1 MKIGLDD
8 FFVKIDQQHLKFKY
22 ETLDKTKSEIYRMA
36 EKICFYEEIT
46 DFLKNIAFTKWN
58 ENYYG
63 NRFEKHVVDDEFSD
77 DLLEKLWSFNVNN
90 YICDY
95 EGQEK
100 DFNRLLDVYTFYYD
114 EQNKEQE

>member
-8 FFVKIDQQHLKFKY
+8 FFVKIDQQHIKFKF
-22 ETLDKTKSEIYRMA
+22 ETLDKSKSEIYNLH
-36 EKICFYEEIT
+36 EKISFFEEIT
-46 DFLKNIAFTKWN
+46 DFLKVIAFTKWN

-63 NRFEKHVVDDEFSD
+63 NRFEKHVAEDSFSD
-77 DLLEKLWSFNVNN
+77 NLLENLWSFYVNN

-100 DFNRLLDVYTFYYD
+100 DFNRLLDTYTFFYD